1 MNMRKIPY
9 PPRLRNVLLKKT
21 ATVIGKLRYHFFNLT
36 EKEIKDWNNI
46 FSSLLKMPP
55 RTHFKI
61 AKGMVNAPPW
71 HVSKMGF
78 SKRALRQFRSDHQF
92 KGIHIREYKD
102 CYVAHIDF
110 YNPSRNLFKHWA
122 YYVPKYFI

>member
-1 MNMRKIPY
+1 MIWQQENANFARIYDLLIKKGFCKRRQYMNMRKIPY

-92 KGIHIREYKD
+92 KGIHI
-102 CYVAHIDF
+102 
-110 YNPSRNLFKHWA
+110 
-122 YYVPKYFI
+122 